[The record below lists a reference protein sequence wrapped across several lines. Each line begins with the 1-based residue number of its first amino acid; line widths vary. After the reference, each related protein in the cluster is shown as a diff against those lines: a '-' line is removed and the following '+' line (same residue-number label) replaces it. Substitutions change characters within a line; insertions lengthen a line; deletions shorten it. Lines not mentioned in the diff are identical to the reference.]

1 MLDAV
6 LRADGGRI
14 TAALAAR
21 FRDLDLAEEALA
33 EACARA
39 VSAWA
44 DAPPANPAGWLYRVA
59 TRVALDALRRRAVRD
74 AAELPKPEPEPT
86 VEELMTAAPL
96 IPDERLRLIFVC
108 CHPAIHPDARAALT
122 LRLVCGLSAQEIAR
136 AFLIAEPALLQRL
149 TRAKRKIA
157 DAGVPF
163 EVPGPD
169 HWSERLDAVLSTLEV
184 AYAHAHADAAGTGRH
199 AGYAEEMLAITAAL
213 AVMLPAES
221 EVHALAA
228 TVRFAEARRPARV
241 DADGMM
247 VPLADQDPTRWDA
260 PLIAEGR
267 RYLAG
272 VLRHPLRS
280 RGLQA
285 LIHAEWCTRSSLADP
300 APWPAVLTLYDALLV
315 CRDDPVTRLNR
326 AVALAEIHGPAIAF
340 EEVDELSHAGLADY
354 LPYHAVRADLLARL
368 GLTDAAR
375 QAYDAALALAPTG
388 AERRWLEHR
397 RSKCMN

>member
-44 DAPPANPAGWLYRVA
+44 AAPPANPAGWLYRVA
-59 TRVALDALRRRAVRD
+59 TRVALDSLRRSAVRD
-74 AAELPKPEPEPT
+74 ATTLPEPEPEPT
-86 VEELMTAAPL
+86 VEDLMTAAPL

-108 CHPAIHPDARAALT
+108 CHPAIHPEARAALT

-184 AYAHAHADAAGTGRH
+184 AYAHAHADGAGAGRH
-199 AGYAEEMLAITAAL
+199 AGYAEEMLGITAAL
-213 AVMLPAES
+213 ATMLPTES
-221 EVHALAA
+221 EVLALAA

-241 DADGMM
+241 DAEGMM
-247 VPLADQDPTRWDA
+247 VPLADQDPRLWDA
-260 PLIAEGR
+260 ALIAQGR
-267 RYLAG
+267 RYLAD
-272 VLRHPLRS
+272 VLAHPLRA
-280 RGLQA
+280 RGVQA

-300 APWPAVLTLYDALLV
+300 APWPAILTLYDALIAR
-315 CRDDPVTRLNR
+315 RDDPVTRLNR
-326 AVALAEIHGPAIAF
+326 AVALAETSGPAIAL
-340 EEVDELSHAGLADY
+340 EEVDALSHAGLANY
-354 LPYHAVRADLLARL
+354 LPYHALRADLLARL
-368 GLTDAAR
+368 GLADAAR
-375 QAYDAALALAPTG
+375 RAYDAALALAPAD
-388 AERRWLEHR
+388 AERRWLDR
-397 RSKCMN
+397 ARSKCMD

>member
-1 MLDAV
+1 MLEAV

-14 TAALAAR
+14 IAALAAR

-39 VSAWA
+39 VTAWA
-44 DAPPANPAGWLYRVA
+44 SAPPANPTGWLYRVA
-59 TRVALDALRRRAVRD
+59 ERIALDVLRQRAVRD
-74 AAELPKPEPEPT
+74 AAALPAPEPEPNA
-86 VEELMTAAPL
+86 EELMIAAPL

-157 DAGVPF
+157 AAGVPF

-169 HWSERLDAVLSTLEV
+169 HLSERLDTVLATLEV
-184 AYAHAHADAAGTGRH
+184 AYAHAHADGAGTGRH
-199 AGYAEEMLAITAAL
+199 AGYAAEMLGITATL
-213 AVMLPAES
+213 AAMLPAEP

-241 DADGMM
+241 DAEGVM
-247 VPLADQDPTRWDA
+247 VPLADQDPARWNA
-260 PLIAEGR
+260 GLIAEGR
-267 RYLAG
+267 RYLAA
-272 VLRHPLRS
+272 VLQRPLGT

-285 LIHAEWCTRSSLADP
+285 LIHAEWCARRSLADP
-300 APWPAVLTLYDALLV
+300 APWPAILTLYDALLAL
-315 CRDDPVTRLNR
+315 RDDAVVRLNR
-326 AVALAEIHGPAIAF
+326 AVALAEAGDPARAL
-340 EEVDELSHAGLADY
+340 EEVEALADAGLAAY
-354 LPYHAVRADLLARL
+354 LPYHTVRADLLSEMGLHDCAR
-368 GLTDAAR
+368 DAYA
-375 QAYDAALALAPTG
+375 AALALDPG
-388 AERRWLEHR
+388 DAERRWLER
-397 RSKCMN
+397 QAERAGQ

>member
-39 VSAWA
+39 VAAWA

-74 AAELPKPEPEPT
+74 AADLPPPDPEPT
-86 VEELMTAAPL
+86 VEDLMTAAPL

-149 TRAKRKIA
+149 TRAIA

-169 HWSERLDAVLSTLEV
+169 HWTERLDAVLSTLEV
-184 AYAHAHADAAGTGRH
+184 AYAHAHADGAGTGRH
-199 AGYAEEMLAITAAL
+199 AGYAEEMLGITATL
-213 AVMLPAES
+213 AAMLPTEP
-221 EVHALAA
+221 EVQALAA
-228 TVRFAEARRPARV
+228 TVRFAEARRPARI
-241 DADGMM
+241 DAAGVM
-247 VPLADQDPTRWDA
+247 VPLADQDPRLWDVR
-260 PLIAEGR
+260 LITAGR

-272 VLRHPLRS
+272 VLTHPLRT
-280 RGLQA
+280 RGIQA
-285 LIHAEWCTRSSLADP
+285 LIHAEWCARASLVDP
-300 APWPAVLTLYDALLV
+300 APWPTILTLYDTLLAR
-315 CRDDPVTRLNR
+315 RDDPVTRLNR
-326 AVALAEIHGPAIAF
+326 AVALSEVRGPAIAL
-340 EEVDELSHAGLADY
+340 EEVDALSHAGLAGY
-354 LPYHAVRADLLARL
+354 LPYHALRADLLARL
-368 GLTDAAR
+368 GLADAAR
-375 QAYDAALALAPTG
+375 EAYDAALALAPAG
-388 AERRWLEHR
+388 AERRWLERR
-397 RSKCMN
+397 RSKHMN